1 MLFKKSVY
9 GELVKKVNSI
19 HAFDTSELVT
29 KTDSDT
35 KIKDIEKKKSS
46 IHDKHVTTSEFN
58 QFSGTLHDNRCK
70 TRNEISDFIA
80 KTYLNEKLKN
90 INIKVTLNKTKHLE
104 VEKKLIDQSKIFSPI
119 SEKRLYVLIM
129 SRMSFRVNPHS
140 IVALMSRNSLL
151 ETGAKYEV
159 QVTATGLEP
168 TTT

>member
-1 MLFKKSVY
+1 M
-9 GELVKKVNSI
+9 
-19 HAFDTSELVT
+19 
-29 KTDSDT
+29 
-35 KIKDIEKKKSS
+35 
-46 IHDKHVTTSEFN
+46 
-58 QFSGTLHDNRCK
+58 
-70 TRNEISDFIA
+70 
-80 KTYLNEKLKN
+80 
-90 INIKVTLNKTKHLE
+90 TLNKTKHLE
-104 VEKKLIDQSKIFSPI
+104 VEKKLIDQSKNFSPI